1 MPSEL
6 RRLAVVL
13 VASAALVGG
22 CGDDESENDAAPG
35 TTTTTTFRAT
45 KQANAAYERAFSDCS
60 SHGVARLAA
69 KYKVKQNRAAVAQ
82 AVGDAWAKYL
92 GGGESTAAYGEAGC
106 KEGFKSRSDAA

>member
-22 CGDDESENDAAPG
+22 CGNDEPEIDAAPG
-35 TTTTTTFRAT
+35 TTTTTFGAT

-60 SHGVARLAA
+60 SYGVARLAA
-69 KYKVKQNRAAVAQ
+69 K
-82 AVGDAWAKYL
+82 
-92 GGGESTAAYGEAGC
+92 
-106 KEGFKSRSDAA
+106 